1 MYLKNTY
8 LLSFMISRCLG
19 DTWLSTSWFICMV
32 RREFETFQRWPEDAL
47 RKSAEIIFEEVNA
60 DRAAK
65 KTVMQ
70 IGMDIFEQ
78 AMYDLF

>member
-1 MYLKNTY
+1 M
-8 LLSFMISRCLG
+8 
-19 DTWLSTSWFICMV
+19 
-32 RREFETFQRWPEDAL
+32 
-47 RKSAEIIFEEVNA
+47 NA

-78 AMYDLF
+78 AMYDLFFLVMVLYTPLYYGDYDLNAY

>member
-1 MYLKNTY
+1 MNYNVKRNIY
-8 LLSFMISRCLG
+8 
-19 DTWLSTSWFICMV
+19 
-32 RREFETFQRWPEDAL
+32 EFETFQRWPEDAL

-78 AMYDLF
+78 AMYVLF

>member
-1 MYLKNTY
+1 MHIWIWIS
-8 LLSFMISRCLG
+8 LL
-19 DTWLSTSWFICMV
+19 
-32 RREFETFQRWPEDAL
+32 FQRWPEDAL

-60 DRAAK
+60 DRTAK

-78 AMYDLF
+78 AM

>member
-1 MYLKNTY
+1 
-8 LLSFMISRCLG
+8 
-19 DTWLSTSWFICMV
+19 MV
-32 RREFETFQRWPEDAL
+32 KHEFETFQRWPEDAL